1 MAEEGLGLDVVSGG
15 ELYTALKAG
24 FDPEKIHFHGN
35 NKTQDELNMAL
46 DNGVGVIVMDNLD
59 EMKRLDQL
67 AAEKGV
73 TAQVSMRIKP
83 ESTPIPT
90 ALSAPDRSTLSLA
103 LPGDRRGFGSGESG
117 HRL

>member
-1 MAEEGLGLDVVSGG
+1 
-15 ELYTALKAG
+15 
-24 FDPEKIHFHGN
+24 
-35 NKTQDELNMAL
+35 MAL

-83 ESTPIPT
+83 GIDAIPT
-90 ALSAPDRSTLSLA
+90 ALSALARSTLSLA
-103 LPGDRRGFGSGESG
+103 CPGDRRGFGSGESG